1 MPSYNML
8 PNVCL
13 CCGGVRAVG
22 TRVGLCQLSMGVHMI
37 IQMAPE
43 EERKKFFLIALE
55 IAH

>member
-1 MPSYNML
+1 M
-8 PNVCL
+8 
-13 CCGGVRAVG
+13 G